1 MKKVFWSLMLVSAL
15 FIGCSKTNTDRQ
27 PEKPTPQTPTDPEK
41 PEEPEGPQ
49 AECSWADYLIALEF
63 TTPSTTAYG
72 FEEVDYSTLKHKSGK
87 YLYELL
93 DYDDWDEMMEDLGEL
108 GGSPETGAD
117 CLYMGNDPG
126 TDYDVTAAFNTNG
139 IGYWCNGV
147 GGLQNWGDDARIF
160 TEGYVTEEGTLLVTV
175 GVMDGKTKAGE
186 TYVCRMVF
194 QRTDGTDVT
203 RVGIE
208 YKVKIEEFKDPEA
221 GKYNSANRKT
231 GEYSLPAVELTVP
244 VNVFYAGVQADMS
257 VIQDYLQLTKYELFN
272 LNESLYDDEEGG
284 TGELLKGLDVTNYVN
299 GEAVPSNAGGVA
311 GNWMATTTEVGAW
324 GAETGAWFIELHTG
338 LESIFVSVGTMPGD
352 PAEEG
357 GPETI
362 TALVSDL
369 VGKTAEYKQV
379 LTYIPDFDAAATVIN
394 MTYKINFVAAQ

>member
-1 MKKVFWSLMLVSAL
+1 MLVSAL
-15 FIGCSKTNTDRQ
+15 FIGCSKNNNDRQ
-27 PEKPTPQTPTDPEK
+27 PEKPTPEKPDPEK
-41 PEEPEGPQ
+41 PEEPEKPDEPK
-49 AECSWADYLIALEF
+49 AECSWADYLITLEY
-63 TTPSTTAYG
+63 TTPSTTAYA
-72 FEEVDYSTLKHKSGK
+72 FTEVDYSELKHKSGK
-87 YLYELL
+87 YLHELL

-139 IGYWCNGV
+139 IGYWCNGA

-160 TEGYVTEEGTLLVTV
+160 TEGWVEDGVLYTSV

-194 QRTDGTDVT
+194 QRTDGDEVT

-208 YKVKIEEFKDPEA
+208 FKVKIEEFKDPEA

-231 GEYSLPAVELTVP
+231 GEFNLPTVELTVP

-257 VIQDYLQLTKYELFN
+257 AIQDYLQLTKYELFN
-272 LNESLYDDEEGG
+272 MEDSLYDDEEGG

-299 GEAVPSNAGGVA
+299 GVAVASNAGGLG
-311 GNWMATTTEVGAW
+311 GNWMATPTEVGAW
-324 GAETGAWFIELHTG
+324 GVETGAWFIEFHTG

-362 TALVSDL
+362 TELVSAL

-379 LTYIPDFDAAATVIN
+379 LTYIPDFDAPATVIN
-394 MTYKINFVAAQ
+394 MSYKINFVAAQ